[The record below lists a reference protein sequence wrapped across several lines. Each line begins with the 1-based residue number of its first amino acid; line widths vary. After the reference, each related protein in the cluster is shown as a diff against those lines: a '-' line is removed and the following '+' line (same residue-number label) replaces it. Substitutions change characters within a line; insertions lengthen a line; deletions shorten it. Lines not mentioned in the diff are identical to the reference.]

1 MKGNKP
7 AALQHTFSPVDV
19 VNIAFHLSKAFDRA
33 INPLNDQNRFENHCA
48 WTIGLLYRI
57 ENSIENFL
65 PPEPETPPVVE
76 KRPQKRKPQKQK
88 PGRPRLRPKRR

>member
-1 MKGNKP
+1 M
-7 AALQHTFSPVDV
+7 QHTFSPVDV

-33 INPLNDQNRFENHCA
+33 INPLSDQNRFENHCA
-48 WTIGLLYRI
+48 WTVGLLYRI
-57 ENSIENFL
+57 ENSIENL
-65 PPEPETPPVVE
+65 QPEPETPPVVE

>member
-1 MKGNKP
+1 M
-7 AALQHTFSPVDV
+7 QHTFSPVDV

-57 ENSIENFL
+57 ENLIENL
-65 PPEPETPPVVE
+65 QPEPETPPVVE

>member
-7 AALQHTFSPVDV
+7 AAMQHTFSPVDV

-33 INPLNDQNRFENHCA
+33 INPLSDQNRFENHCA

-57 ENSIENFL
+57 ENLIENL
-65 PPEPETPPVVE
+65 QPEPETPRVVE
-76 KRPQKRKPQKQK
+76 KRKPQKQK